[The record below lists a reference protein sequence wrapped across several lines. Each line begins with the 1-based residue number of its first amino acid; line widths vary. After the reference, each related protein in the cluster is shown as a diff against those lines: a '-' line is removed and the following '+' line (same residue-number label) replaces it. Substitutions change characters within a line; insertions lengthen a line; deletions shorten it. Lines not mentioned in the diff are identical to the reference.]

1 MIDPRGTNFKEGKMT
16 FIQSRGGKCVTLVA
30 LAMLVATSKIALAD
44 TTKLICHMNDN
55 IYWVEEGPTTI
66 ELNEAQG
73 TVVAINYSAYHR
85 APQSPYANIRQG
97 YVTDARTTG
106 PFSAT
111 FTADTITW
119 QDVNPRYP
127 TIYGNF
133 SIDRTTGVFVGH
145 LFVDGKPNGD
155 TLSYTCHAGQK
166 QF

>member
-1 MIDPRGTNFKEGKMT
+1 MNFLLKGCANFMEVNMSFLKL
-16 FIQSRGGKCVTLVA
+16 SGGKCVTFVV
-30 LAMLVATSKIALAD
+30 LAMLAASSKIALAD

-85 APQSPYANIRQG
+85 APQSPFAHIRQG
-97 YVTDARTTG
+97 YVNDARTTG

-119 QDVNPRYP
+119 HDVNREMY
-127 TIYGNF
+127 TNF

-145 LFVDGKPNGD
+145 TFVNGKFNGD

>member
-1 MIDPRGTNFKEGKMT
+1 MSFLKLNGCACRT
-16 FIQSRGGKCVTLVA
+16 FAILT
-30 LAMLVATSKIALAD
+30 MLVASPEIALAD

-85 APQSPYANIRQG
+85 APQSPHANIRQG

-145 LFVDGKPNGD
+145 LFADGRSNGD
-155 TLSYTCHAGQK
+155 SLSYTCHAAQK

>member
-1 MIDPRGTNFKEGKMT
+1 
-16 FIQSRGGKCVTLVA
+16 
-30 LAMLVATSKIALAD
+30 
-44 TTKLICHMNDN
+44 MNDN

-66 ELNEAQG
+66 ALNETQG

-145 LFVDGKPNGD
+145 LFADGKSNGD
-155 TLSYTCHAGQK
+155 TLSYTCRAKAVLRKGKVKQNENIISYDDSFHSFHYSGQG
-166 QF
+166 